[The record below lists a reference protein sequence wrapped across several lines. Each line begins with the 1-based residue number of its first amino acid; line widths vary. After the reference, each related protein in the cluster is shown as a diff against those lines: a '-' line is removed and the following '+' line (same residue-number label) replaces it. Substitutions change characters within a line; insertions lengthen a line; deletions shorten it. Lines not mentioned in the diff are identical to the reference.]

1 MLKRPKTPA
10 VGRKVR
16 VGKVGEMVEGS
27 LEETTVNLNL
37 EGRLT

>member
-16 VGKVGEMVEGS
+16 VRNVEEMVEGS

>member
-16 VGKVGEMVEGS
+16 VGKVEEMVEGS
-27 LEETTVNLNL
+27 LEETMVNLNL

>member
-16 VGKVGEMVEGS
+16 VGKVGETVEGS